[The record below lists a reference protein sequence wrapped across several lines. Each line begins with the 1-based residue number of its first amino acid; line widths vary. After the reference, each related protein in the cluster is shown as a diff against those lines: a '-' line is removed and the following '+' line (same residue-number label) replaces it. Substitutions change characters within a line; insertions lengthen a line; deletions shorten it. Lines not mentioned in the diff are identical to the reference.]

1 MMGKRIA
8 AELLGRALLTKTCL
22 KGQWDG
28 PGGKVACHQSWRFEF
43 NPRNYL
49 VEGQNQCLQ
58 VLPSVSCGM
67 HSWLGVGIIS
77 LCKLRILK
85 LGRKLSWGK
94 EDHQLSVQRTF
105 SVDSGTSPEEGNLR
119 KSHSSCPRN
128 SAVRMQEALT
138 VSHPILWSSRDSLWA
153 RCVSLKYLV

>member
-1 MMGKRIA
+1 MMGKPIT
-8 AELLGRALLTKTCL
+8 AELLGRALLTKACTLVSL

-49 VEGQNQCLQ
+49 VEGENQCLQ

-77 LCKLRILK
+77 LCKLCILK
-85 LGRKLSWGK
+85 LGKKLSWGK
-94 EDHQLSVQRTF
+94 EDHQMSVQRMLISRLWHF
-105 SVDSGTSPEEGNLR
+105 SRGGKPQKESQLLPKEQCSLDARGPYCVS
-119 KSHSSCPRN
+119 SHS
-128 SAVRMQEALT
+128 
-138 VSHPILWSSRDSLWA
+138 
-153 RCVSLKYLV
+153 LV

>member
-1 MMGKRIA
+1 MMGKPIT
-8 AELLGRALLTKTCL
+8 AELLGRALLTKDCTLVSL

-49 VEGQNQCLQ
+49 AEGESQCLQ

-85 LGRKLSWGK
+85 LGKKLSWGK
-94 EDHQLSVQRTF
+94 EDHQLSVQRMLISRLWHF
-105 SVDSGTSPEEGNLR
+105 SRGGKPQKESQLLPKEQCSLDARGPYCVS
-119 KSHSSCPRN
+119 SHS
-128 SAVRMQEALT
+128 
-138 VSHPILWSSRDSLWA
+138 
-153 RCVSLKYLV
+153 LV